1 MKLERRPISY
11 VLAATDHGL
20 MIINRNDYNVTQSG
34 HKYGVGSDLLQY
46 SSFDKDEVD
55 LALWILRQ
63 RHEQFGD
70 GVYAIDCGANIGVH
84 TIEWAKFMTGWGGLL
99 AVEAQEKV
107 FYALAGNIS
116 INNCFNVRALWA
128 AVGSH
133 AGSIL
138 VPAPNYHEP
147 ASFGSLEI
155 QKRDHNE
162 FIGQSLDYSEGNS
175 IQTPLFPID
184 DLDLNR
190 VDFIKMDIEGMELE
204 ALEGANKT
212 IMKCQ
217 PCMLIEKIKSN
228 EDALIDFFNRIN
240 YVTFNLGM
248 AFLAFPKGDQLI
260 EHFHARLKQ

>member
-1 MKLERRPISY
+1 MKLERRPIAY

-20 MIINRNDYNVTQSG
+20 MIVNRNDYNVSQSG

-55 LALWILRQ
+55 LALWILEQ
-63 RHEQFGD
+63 RRKQFGD

-84 TIEWAKFMTGWGGLL
+84 TVEWAKFMYGWGSLL
-99 AVEAQEKV
+99 SVEAQEKV

-133 AGSIL
+133 AGSIS
-138 VPAPNYHEP
+138 VPTPNYHEH

-155 QKRDHNE
+155 QERDQNE
-162 FIGQSLDYSEGNS
+162 YIGQALDYSENHS
-175 IQTPLFPID
+175 LQTPLFPID
-184 DLDLNR
+184 DLGLDR

-204 ALEGANKT
+204 ALEGGLQT
-212 IMKCQ
+212 IMACQ

-228 EDALIDFFNRIN
+228 EAALMDFFNKIN
-240 YVTFNLGM
+240 YEVFNLGM
-248 AFLAFPKGDQLI
+248 AFLVLPKGDPMIEGFRVRLI
-260 EHFHARLKQ
+260 Q